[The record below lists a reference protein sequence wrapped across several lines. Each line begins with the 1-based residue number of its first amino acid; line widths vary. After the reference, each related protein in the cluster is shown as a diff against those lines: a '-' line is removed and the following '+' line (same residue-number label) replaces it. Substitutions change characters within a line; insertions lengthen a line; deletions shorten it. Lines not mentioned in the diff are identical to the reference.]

1 MRAARIPPN
10 SRRANPLLRQD
21 LQRWRMRL
29 VLACLLGGFLAL
41 GARAVWLQIGQTE
54 FLNEQGDKRVNRVV
68 AIPAHRGMITDRRGE
83 PLAISTP
90 VESLWV
96 DPRHAEASPAQI
108 QALAS
113 LLNLDPDALA
123 RTFADARRSF
133 VYLRRQLPPDLAA
146 RALALGIPGLHSI
159 PEYRRYYPAGEVI
172 AQLVGI
178 TSAEDKGQEGL
189 ELAFE
194 SWLAGVPGTKRVV
207 RDRLG
212 NIIEELDLL
221 REPKHGR
228 DLTLSINLQMQY
240 LAWRELAAALAEHQ
254 AKAGAVVVLDARSGE
269 ILALSSLPAYNP
281 NNRASLRPERM
292 RNRAVTDVFEPGS
305 TMKPFLV
312 ASALE
317 AGAVRPDVTIDT
329 GPGYM
334 MVGNKRISDVHPK
347 GVLTLAQAIQ
357 VSSNV
362 ATAKIALDM
371 KSEDYWRL
379 LNRAGFG
386 APPGVGFPGEV
397 GGRLRP
403 YETWRPIEKATMAF
417 GHGMST
423 TLLHLARAYTT
434 FANGGVMPELTVL
447 KRQEVASG
455 RRVMSRETAES
466 LLAML
471 ETVTEPGGTAP
482 RARVMGYR
490 VGGKTGTAHK
500 LVDGRYAP
508 DKYIASF
515 VGLAPVSDPRL
526 VVAVMI
532 DEPGG
537 KVYYGGQVAA
547 PVFAKVMAGALR
559 FMALPPDAPI
569 EDVPPPPLEVVGEM
583 V

>member
-1 MRAARIPPN
+1 MRAARIPVN
-10 SRRANPLLRQD
+10 SRRTHPLLRLD

-29 VLACLLGGFLAL
+29 VLAGLLCGFAALAV
-41 GARAVWLQIGQTE
+41 RAAWLQTWQRD
-54 FLNEQGDKRVNRVV
+54 FLNEQGDKRINRVV

-90 VESLWV
+90 VESIWV
-96 DPRHAEASPAQI
+96 DPRHVQATPEQV

-113 LLNLDPDALA
+113 VLNLDPDALA
-123 RTFADARRSF
+123 RIFADGRRSF
-133 VYLRRQLPPDLAA
+133 VYLRRQLPPDVAA
-146 RALALGIPGLHSI
+146 RALAVGISGVYAM
-159 PEYRRYYPAGEVI
+159 PEYRRYYPAGEVT
-172 AQLVGI
+172 AQVLGI
-178 TSAEDKGQEGL
+178 TGTEDKGQEGL
-189 ELAFE
+189 ELAFD
-194 SWLAGVPGTKRVV
+194 SWLAGVPGARRVV

-228 DLTLSINLQMQY
+228 DLALSLNLQIQY
-240 LAWRELAAALAEHQ
+240 LAWRELAAALAEHE
-254 AKAGAVVVLDARSGE
+254 AKAGSIVVLDAKSGE
-269 ILALSSLPAYNP
+269 ILAMASLPSFNP

-292 RNRAVTDVFEPGS
+292 RNRVVTDVFEPGS
-305 TMKPFLV
+305 TIKPLLV
-312 ASALE
+312 AAALE

-329 GPGYM
+329 GPGHM
-334 MVGNKRISDVHPK
+334 MVGDKRISDVHPK
-347 GVLTLAQAIQ
+347 GVLSLTQAIQ

-397 GGRLRP
+397 SGRLRP
-403 YETWRPIEKATMAF
+403 YETWRPIEKATLAY

-423 TLLHLARAYTT
+423 TLLHLARAYTA
-434 FANGGVMPELTVL
+434 FANGGVMPELTIL
-447 KRQEVASG
+447 KREGAASG
-455 RRVMSRETAES
+455 RRVMSRETAETV
-466 LLAML
+466 LAML
-471 ETVTEPGGTAP
+471 EAATAPGGTGP

-490 VGGKTGTAHK
+490 VAGKTGTAHK
-500 LVDGRYAP
+500 FIGGRYAP

-537 KVYYGGQVAA
+537 KAYYGGQVAA

-569 EDVPPPPLEVVGEM
+569 EDVPPPPFDVVGEM